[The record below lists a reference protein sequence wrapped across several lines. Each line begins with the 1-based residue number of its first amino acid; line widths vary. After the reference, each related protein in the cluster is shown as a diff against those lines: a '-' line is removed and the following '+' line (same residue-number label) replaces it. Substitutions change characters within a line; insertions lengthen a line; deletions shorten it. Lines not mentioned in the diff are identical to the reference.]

1 VKDLSGNYKALGKTL
16 DFSFADRVKNEI
28 SKEKLGK
35 GSHLIYIE
43 SQEVLFN
50 GEISTVTYFKD
61 ITFGILYEQIKA

>member
-1 VKDLSGNYKALGKTL
+1 MSGNYKALNKTHE
-16 DFSFADRVKNEI
+16 FSFADKVKHEI
-28 SKEKLGK
+28 SKEKPGK

-61 ITFGILYEQIKA
+61 ITFGILYE